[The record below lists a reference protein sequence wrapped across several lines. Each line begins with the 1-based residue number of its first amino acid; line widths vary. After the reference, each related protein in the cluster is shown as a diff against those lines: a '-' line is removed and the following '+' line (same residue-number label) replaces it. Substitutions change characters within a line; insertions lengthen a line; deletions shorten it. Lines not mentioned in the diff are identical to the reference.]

1 MKGVCSPPRICNGC
15 GCWVQNEFIFVHQG
29 MRCDACRAKVARP
42 NSNKGN
48 DNDKDNEKEIA
59 DG

>member
-1 MKGVCSPPRICNGC
+1 MH
-15 GCWVQNEFIFVHQG
+15 NEFIFVHQG